1 MKRSLIT
8 LTLLLVGGVVLVLGA
23 AVVMWISAEDHRA
36 ARIHAHAQQD
46 AVEVRLRALADG
58 LVADSQEIAQ
68 GLTEGHTRRYRIW
81 LEREPFGLYRD
92 PSDVERVDVQA
103 ITNAMIAEVRRRGL
117 EEAERIAILRERMES
132 ERRVEIDAAMTAQ
145 REAAEQA
152 AEDEAVARGRSLI
165 IRLGLLLLGMA
176 LLLAFTLLALVVG
189 PIRRLRA
196 AVDRISQGDLTTP
209 VVMPRG
215 GAEELRVL
223 TRDVDRM
230 REQIRAATAGLEEQV
245 ARKTSDLARTL
256 QQRTQAL
263 TDLEATRDRLVQS
276 AKMAGLG
283 TLAGGVAH
291 EFNNL
296 LGGIL
301 GCLESARAG
310 STDDA
315 VLEDLAVAHRTAGRA
330 AVLVQAL
337 LDVSR
342 PGQRDMRPVDL
353 GEVVA
358 DVLRAAAPTASHR
371 SVELVCTGEP
381 DVVVR
386 GDEGQLH
393 QVVLNLVTNALQAVE
408 DGERVVVE
416 TGRAGARG
424 WIEVRDTGE
433 GVAPADRDRVFEPFY
448 TQREDGTGLGLF
460 VSYGIVERHGG
471 AIAVDD
477 APEGGARFV
486 VSLPLAEPTPGG

>member
-1 MKRSLIT
+1 MTRSLIT
-8 LTLLLVGGVVLVLGA
+8 LTLLLVGGVVLLLGA
-23 AVVMWISAEDHRA
+23 AVVMWISAEDQRA
-36 ARIHAHAQQD
+36 SQAHAHAQQD
-46 AVEVRLRALADG
+46 EVEVRLRALADG

-68 GLTEGHTRRYRIW
+68 GLSEGHTRRYQTW

-92 PSDVERVDVQA
+92 ASDAERVDVEA

-117 EEAERIAILRERMES
+117 DEAKRIAILRERMET
-132 ERRVEIDAAMTAQ
+132 ERRVEIDAAMAAQ
-145 REAAEQA
+145 REAAELA
-152 AEDEAVARGRSLI
+152 AQSEAAARGRTLT

-176 LLLAFTLLALVVG
+176 LLLALTLLALVVG
-189 PIRRLRA
+189 PVRRLRA
-196 AVDRISQGDLTTP
+196 AVDRIARGDLTTP
-209 VVMPRG
+209 VLVPRG
-215 GAEELRVL
+215 GAQELRVL

-230 REQIRAATAGLEEQV
+230 REQMRVATEGLEQEV
-245 ARKTSDLARTL
+245 TRKTEDLGRTL
-256 QQRTQAL
+256 QERTQAL
-263 TDLEATRDRLVQS
+263 TELEATRDRLVQS

-310 STDDA
+310 SSDEE

-342 PGQRDMRPVDL
+342 PGQRDLRPVHL

-371 SVELVCTGEP
+371 NVELVCVGDG
-381 DVVVR
+381 DVVVL

-393 QVVLNLVTNALQAVE
+393 QVVLNLVTNALQAVD
-408 DGERVVVE
+408 DGERVVVQ
-416 TGRAGARG
+416 TGLAGGRG
-424 WIEVRDTGE
+424 QIQVRDTGG
-433 GVAPADRDRVFEPFY
+433 GVPPQDRDRVFEPFY

-471 AIAVDD
+471 TIAVDD

-486 VSLPLAEPTPGG
+486 VTLPLADPAV